1 MAAATPGCADPV
13 FDPPRPY
20 GYVYVGVSVSPPEH
34 GPIVRGDRRREEA
47 LAEFGGLLPEVEA
60 RPEVVATA
68 LYEAVFMP
76 PLTGAPRYDV
86 VLLITTV
93 SPEAADDLLDSEAYR
108 ALGGELVMVA
118 RNARRIGETED
129 GSRST
134 FLFNHFTAP
143 DPERAVAAWEDL
155 AHWYVTAIGVD
166 DSTLLRPRADDA
178 AFVMV
183 DQVRSPGGVVRFL
196 LAQFVRPSFFRR
208 VRGGLRSEGM
218 RALPVFYRRV

>member
-1 MAAATPGCADPV
+1 MAAATPGHSGPM
-13 FDPPRPY
+13 FDPPHPY
-20 GYVYVGVSVSPPEH
+20 GYVYIGVSVSPPER

-60 RPEVVATA
+60 RPEVVAVA

-76 PLTGAPRYDV
+76 PLSGAPRYDV
-86 VLLITTV
+86 LLLITTV
-93 SPEAADDLLDSEAYR
+93 SPEAADDLLGSEAYR
-108 ALGGELVMVA
+108 ALDGELVMVA
-118 RNARRIGETED
+118 RNVRRIGETED

-143 DPERAVAAWEDL
+143 DPERAVVAWEDL
-155 AHWYVTAIGVD
+155 AHWYVTSIGVD
-166 DSTLLRPRADDA
+166 NSTLLRPQGEA
-178 AFVMV
+178 AFAMV
-183 DQVRSPGGVVRFL
+183 NQVRLPGGPLRFL